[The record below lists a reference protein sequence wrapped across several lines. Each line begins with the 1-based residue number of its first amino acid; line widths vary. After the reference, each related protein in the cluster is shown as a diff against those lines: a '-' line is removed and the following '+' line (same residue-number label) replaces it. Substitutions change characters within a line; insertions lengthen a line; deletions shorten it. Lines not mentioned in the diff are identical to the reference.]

1 MSSQIILEI
10 EKFKSG
16 QNLKIGI
23 NYFSFPQAKHF
34 TGATAAS
41 VKKVSEKLTDI
52 TINRDTDPHTSL
64 FINQLGKTFP
74 KLTIKTNLGR
84 EGKSFVYTFN
94 QVYLDSYSNQQG
106 SGPSETADLIG
117 FTFSEFS
124 VEEESPKSERP
135 AVNKKRTADR
145 HFEQTMNFVK
155 G

>member
-10 EKFKSG
+10 EKFKNG
-16 QNLKIGI
+16 QNFKIGI

-34 TGATAAS
+34 TGAAAAS

-52 TINRDTDPHTSL
+52 TITRDTDQHSSL
-64 FINQLGKTFP
+64 FINQLGKIFP

-94 QVYLDSYSNQQG
+94 EVFLENYSNHKA
-106 SGPSETADLIG
+106 SASDKAEDDVG
-117 FTFSEFS
+117 FVFSEFS
-124 VEEESPKSERP
+124 VKEESPKSERP
-135 AVNKKRTADR
+135 TVNKKRTADK